1 MRSVAAWT
9 LLFWLFAAAPSSAQE
24 ALAPVDRRD
33 SACSPESTRL
43 LIVGT
48 YHMANPGQDAVNLAV
63 DDPTSPQR
71 SRELAELLDLLARF
85 QPTRVAIEATYG
97 RSPWLARYREYLAG
111 TYQLGKNEI
120 ELVGFQLA
128 RRAGLTEV
136 SAVDYP
142 MWMDGRVPDE
152 IDYDWRPPIVA
163 AAAAVKP
170 AASNPEEELLRRS
183 TVLEYIRHLN
193 SDDYMRADHAGY
205 MKLLRPDTTGNSP
218 FAQANLLTNWY
229 KRNFRIFTN
238 LHRISGTGS
247 QRVLLLIG
255 SGHLTLLRQLA
266 IDSPDFCLVETARV
280 LQ

>member
-1 MRSVAAWT
+1 MRSVAWIFLFC
-9 LLFWLFAAAPSSAQE
+9 LLAAPSSAQV
-24 ALAPVDRRD
+24 LAPFDQHD
-33 SACSPESTRL
+33 ADCAPGSDLL
-43 LIVGT
+43 LIIGT
-48 YHMANPGQDAVNLAV
+48 YHMANPGQDAINLAV
-63 DDPTSPQR
+63 DDPASPQR
-71 SRELAELLDLLARF
+71 LQELGLLLDRLARY

-128 RRAGLTEV
+128 RRVGLTEV

-152 IDYDWRPPIVA
+152 IEYNWRPPAVEGSA
-163 AAAAVKP
+163 AGSKAT
-170 AASNPEEELLRRS
+170 ASPEEELLRRS

-193 SDDYMRADHAGY
+193 SDEYMRTDHAVY
-205 MKLLRPDTTGNSP
+205 MKFLRADTTSNSP
-218 FAQANLLTNWY
+218 FAQTNQLTNWY

-238 LHRISGTGS
+238 LYRISGPGPE
-247 QRVLLLIG
+247 RVLLLIG
-255 SGHLTLLRQLA
+255 SGHLKILRQLA
-266 IDSPDFCLVETARV
+266 IDSPDFCLVDTGLV